1 MTVEYSGKG
10 DPARSLAL
18 LWRTSERTSRKGKPD
33 LSVDRIVRAAIE
45 VADADG
51 LQALSMRRVA
61 ERLGVGTMSL
71 YTYVPGKPEL
81 LDVMLDTVYGETAYA
96 GTGHGEMGHAGT
108 GQGEMGH
115 AGTGQGETAGPE
127 EVPGGWRGRLEVIAR
142 ENWRLYLRHPWLL
155 QVAASRPVLGP
166 NVTAK
171 YDYELRAVD
180 GIGLTDVEMDSVIT
194 LVTGFVHGT
203 ARGAVEAA
211 QAESRTGLSDEQWWA
226 AHAPF
231 FSRIADVGRF
241 PTAARVGQAT
251 GEALGAAYSAEHA
264 FEFGLQRVLDGIE
277 ALVSGRASTP
287 PAD

>member
-1 MTVEYSGKG
+1 MEYSGKG

-18 LWRTSERTSRKGKPD
+18 LWRTSERVSRKGKPD

-45 VADADG
+45 VADTEG

-81 LDVMLDTVYGETAYA
+81 LDVMLDTVYGETAR
-96 GTGHGEMGHAGT
+96 
-108 GQGEMGH
+108 
-115 AGTGQGETAGPE
+115 PE
-127 EVPGGWRGRLEVIAR
+127 DVPGGWRARLELIAR
-142 ENWRLYLRHPWLL
+142 ENWALYQRHPWLL
-155 QVAASRPVLGP
+155 QVATSRPVLGP

-171 YDYELRAVD
+171 YDYELRAID

-194 LVTGFVHGT
+194 LITGFVHGT

-211 QAESRTGLSDEQWWA
+211 QAESQTGMSDEQWWA

-231 FSRIADVGRF
+231 FSRIADPNRF
-241 PTAARVGQAT
+241 PTAARVGQAA
-251 GEALGAAYSAEHA
+251 GEALGAAYSADHA
-264 FEFGLQRVLDGIE
+264 FEFGLQRVLDGIQ
-277 ALVSGRASTP
+277 ALIDTRST
-287 PAD
+287 DT

>member
-1 MTVEYSGKG
+1 VTIEYSGKG

-33 LSVDRIVRAAIE
+33 LNVDRIVRAAIE
-45 VADADG
+45 VADAEG

-81 LDVMLDTVYGETAYA
+81 LDVMLDTVYGETAR
-96 GTGHGEMGHAGT
+96 
-108 GQGEMGH
+108 
-115 AGTGQGETAGPE
+115 PE

-194 LVTGFVHGT
+194 LVAGFVHGT

-231 FSRIADVGRF
+231 FSRIADVERF

-277 ALVSGRASTP
+277 ALVSGRASRP
-287 PAD
+287 PHPTG

>member
-1 MTVEYSGKG
+1 MVTVEYSGKG

-18 LWRTSERTSRKGKPD
+18 LWRTSERASRKGKPD

-81 LDVMLDTVYGETAYA
+81 LDVMLDTVYGETAY
-96 GTGHGEMGHAGT
+96 
-108 GQGEMGH
+108 
-115 AGTGQGETAGPE
+115 GETAGP
-127 EVPGGWRGRLEVIAR
+127 GGWRQRLEVIAR

-171 YDYELRAVD
+171 YDHELRAVD

-277 ALVSGRASTP
+277 ALVSGRASASPP
-287 PAD
+287 PAG

>member
-18 LWRTSERTSRKGKPD
+18 LWRTSERASRKGKPE

-45 VADADG
+45 VADAEG

-81 LDVMLDTVYGETAYA
+81 FDVMLDTVYGETARP
-96 GTGHGEMGHAGT
+96 
-108 GQGEMGH
+108 QD
-115 AGTGQGETAGPE
+115 
-127 EVPGGWRGRLEVIAR
+127 VPGGWRGRLEQIAR
-142 ENWRLYLRHPWLL
+142 ENWALYLRHPWLL
-155 QVAASRPVLGP
+155 QVAASRPALGP

-171 YDYELRAVD
+171 YDYELTAID
-180 GIGLTDVEMDSVIT
+180 GIGLSDLEMDSVIT
-194 LVTGFVHGT
+194 LVTGFVHGA

-211 QAESRTGLSDEQWWA
+211 QAESRTGVSDEQWWA

-231 FSRIADVGRF
+231 LSRIADVSNY
-241 PTAARVGQAT
+241 PTAARVGQAA
-251 GEALGAAYSAEHA
+251 GEALNAAYSPEHA
-264 FEFGLQRVLDGIE
+264 FEFGLERVLDGIE
-277 ALVSGRASTP
+277 TLVKKRSAATG
-287 PAD
+287 

>member
-1 MTVEYSGKG
+1 MTIEYSGKG

-33 LSVDRIVRAAIE
+33 LNVDRIVRAAIE
-45 VADADG
+45 VADAEG

-81 LDVMLDTVYGETAYA
+81 LDVMLDTVYGETAR
-96 GTGHGEMGHAGT
+96 
-108 GQGEMGH
+108 
-115 AGTGQGETAGPE
+115 PE

-142 ENWRLYLRHPWLL
+142 ENWQLYLRHPWLL

-194 LVTGFVHGT
+194 LVAGFVHGT

-231 FSRIADVGRF
+231 FSRIADVERF

-277 ALVSGRASTP
+277 ALVSGRASRP
-287 PAD
+287 PHPTG

>member
-18 LWRTSERTSRKGKPD
+18 LWRTGERASRKGKPE

-45 VADADG
+45 VADAEG

-81 LDVMLDTVYGETAYA
+81 FDVMLDTVYGETAR
-96 GTGHGEMGHAGT
+96 
-108 GQGEMGH
+108 
-115 AGTGQGETAGPE
+115 PPD
-127 EVPGGWRGRLEVIAR
+127 VPGGWRGRLEQIAR
-142 ENWRLYLRHPWLL
+142 ENWALYLRHPWLL
-155 QVAASRPVLGP
+155 QVATSRPVLGP

-171 YDYELRAVD
+171 YDYELRAID

-194 LVTGFVHGT
+194 LITGFVHGT

-211 QAESRTGLSDEQWWA
+211 QAETRTGMTDEQWWA
-226 AHAPF
+226 AHSPF
-231 FSRIADVGRF
+231 LGRIADVDRY
-241 PTAARVGQAT
+241 PTATRVGQAV
-251 GEALGAAYSAEHA
+251 GEELNAAYSPEHA

-277 ALVSGRASTP
+277 ALVDNRAAAGGQAP
-287 PAD
+287 DDARP

>member
-1 MTVEYSGKG
+1 LYRTKVTIEYSGKG

-18 LWRTSERTSRKGKPD
+18 LWRTSERASRKGKPD

-45 VADADG
+45 VADAEG

-81 LDVMLDTVYGETAYA
+81 LDVMLDTVYGETAR
-96 GTGHGEMGHAGT
+96 
-108 GQGEMGH
+108 
-115 AGTGQGETAGPE
+115 PE
-127 EVPGGWRGRLEVIAR
+127 DVPGGWRERLGLIAR
-142 ENWRLYLRHPWLL
+142 ENWALYRRHPWLL
-155 QVAASRPVLGP
+155 QVATSRPVLGP

-194 LVTGFVHGT
+194 LITGFVHGT
-203 ARGAVEAA
+203 ARGAVDAS
-211 QAESRTGLSDEQWWA
+211 QAESRTGMSDEQWWA

-231 FSRIADVGRF
+231 LSRIADVARY
-241 PTAARVGQAT
+241 PTAARVGQAA
-251 GEALGAAYSAEHA
+251 GEAMGAAYSAEHA
-264 FEFGLQRVLDGIE
+264 FEFGLERLLDGIE
-277 ALVSGRASTP
+277 ALVGRRTASTP
-287 PAD
+287 S

>member
-1 MTVEYSGKG
+1 MEYSGKG

-18 LWRTSERTSRKGKPD
+18 LWRTSERVSRKGKPD

-45 VADADG
+45 VADTEG

-81 LDVMLDTVYGETAYA
+81 LDVMLDTVYGETAR
-96 GTGHGEMGHAGT
+96 
-108 GQGEMGH
+108 
-115 AGTGQGETAGPE
+115 PE
-127 EVPGGWRGRLEVIAR
+127 DVPGGWRARLELIAR
-142 ENWRLYLRHPWLL
+142 ENWALYQRHPWLL
-155 QVAASRPVLGP
+155 QVATSRPVLGP

-171 YDYELRAVD
+171 YDYELRAID

-194 LVTGFVHGT
+194 LITGFVHGT

-211 QAESRTGLSDEQWWA
+211 QAESQTGMSDEQWWA

-231 FSRIADVGRF
+231 FSLIADPNRF
-241 PTAARVGQAT
+241 PTAARVGQAA
-251 GEALGAAYSAEHA
+251 GEALGAAYSADHA
-264 FEFGLQRVLDGIE
+264 FEFGLQRVLDGIQ
-277 ALVSGRASTP
+277 ALIDTRST
-287 PAD
+287 DT

>member
-1 MTVEYSGKG
+1 VTVEYSGKG

-33 LSVDRIVRAAIE
+33 LNVDRIVRAAIE
-45 VADADG
+45 VADAEG

-81 LDVMLDTVYGETAYA
+81 LDVMLDTVYGETAR
-96 GTGHGEMGHAGT
+96 
-108 GQGEMGH
+108 
-115 AGTGQGETAGPE
+115 PE
-127 EVPGGWRGRLEVIAR
+127 DMPGGWRGRLELIAR
-142 ENWRLYLRHPWLL
+142 ENWTLYLRHPWLL

-171 YDYELRAVD
+171 YEYELRAID
-180 GIGLTDVEMDSVIT
+180 GIGLSDVEMDSVIT

-211 QAESRTGLSDEQWWA
+211 QAESRTGMTDEQWWA

-231 FSRIADVGRF
+231 FSRISDATRF
-241 PTAARVGQAT
+241 PTAARVGQAA
-251 GEALGAAYSAEHA
+251 GEAMGSAYSAELA

-277 ALVSGRASTP
+277 TLVRQRADQPDGEGRDAG
-287 PAD
+287 